1 MSSLNSIHRDEQE
14 YPKYKAVLMR
24 MIRRMIE
31 AGCFQKIP
39 DATPEDVWEWWI
51 SKESVEK
58 YLLRKKQA
66 KLF

>member
-1 MSSLNSIHRDEQE
+1 MKKQALSIEQMNHLRE
-14 YPKYKAVLMR
+14 LGLDTR
-24 MIRRMIE
+24 
-31 AGCFQKIP
+31 